1 MLEITFLDGRVRTVT
16 PQYYTTGEP
25 FGGCLMTEFELR
37 LDDLSEGL
45 FLEVSHHRLST
56 ERKKSGWGLS
66 RPSLQGD
73 ASLMLLDAEEL
84 KETLEAKWNGEVVAA
99 RIASELV
106 VLAKANALMSSYS
119 VPRRDYSLLASIGC
133 LSELVGRDED
143 MTIEGGT
150 TGDIDY
156 YIESVVAQKI
166 GVSCRL
172 LKMAVEAWNAER
184 RMA

>member
-1 MLEITFLDGRVRTVT
+1 
-16 PQYYTTGEP
+16 
-25 FGGCLMTEFELR
+25 
-37 LDDLSEGL
+37 
-45 FLEVSHHRLST
+45 
-56 ERKKSGWGLS
+56 
-66 RPSLQGD
+66 
-73 ASLMLLDAEEL
+73 
-84 KETLEAKWNGEVVAA
+84 
-99 RIASELV
+99 
-106 VLAKANALMSSYS
+106 MSSYS

-156 YIESVVAQKI
+156 YIKSVVAQKI